1 MSPACRGPMVAKPPV
16 EHRAN
21 VIRTM
26 PRARGNDNTRRTETP
41 RTDERRSHTPRTD
54 ERRSHTPHTDERRSH
69 TPRIEAPRDKT
80 PRSSVLNCGASMRL
94 QTQVSATTPVQ
105 GDHPSAD
112 EA

>member
-1 MSPACRGPMVAKPPV
+1 MVAKPPV

-54 ERRSHTPHTDERRSH
+54 ERRSHTP
-69 TPRIEAPRDKT
+69 RIEAPRDKT

>member
-1 MSPACRGPMVAKPPV
+1 VSPACRGPMVAKPPV

-41 RTDERRSHTPRTD
+41 R
-54 ERRSHTPHTDERRSH
+54 TDERRSH

>member
-41 RTDERRSHTPRTD
+41 RADERRSHTPR
-54 ERRSHTPHTDERRSH
+54 TDERRSH